1 VKGRLFD
8 RVVIVM
14 LCAVSDH
21 LVRVFGAS
29 PLVAEHV
36 AQVASSYPERGVSA
50 RLAQLRFGVD
60 KSILSPAEASELVAE
75 QPEFLECA
83 FSSVYEDEHI
93 VATNKPWDALLSS
106 DAKGPRWDGEL
117 SLRDW
122 LKQEHPDTMTEDGEE
137 VRLCHNLDFATS
149 GVIVAAKSRLA
160 ADAVS
165 RAFRDREARKLYVA
179 LVLGHPTWDTTRWE
193 QRIMPSKRRFR
204 QRISK
209 GGKSATTIAHVGAR
223 GTLRIGEHRGEDASL
238 LFLEPLTGRR
248 HRASRAGR
256 ILLNTPLP
264 SHMLMV
270 SSFDSRVPQ
279 SSVSTARMLGMAS
292 SAT

>member
-1 VKGRLFD
+1 MTILRVKEARVGPRGSTCHRCLRQSSGFVMAITAAPVKQDAPISPPGMD
-8 RVVIVM
+8 RRPLGGLPTALAHRSLSRRRDHSKSCERKIFGHVAM

-179 LVLGHPTWDTTRWE
+179 LVLGHPTWDTCATRHFHLARKGTKGIWTDFSLAGH
-193 QRIMPSKRRFR
+193 RI
-204 QRISK
+204 
-209 GGKSATTIAHVGAR
+209 T
-223 GTLRIGEHRGEDASL
+223 
-238 LFLEPLTGRR
+238 
-248 HRASRAGR
+248 
-256 ILLNTPLP
+256 
-264 SHMLMV
+264 
-270 SSFDSRVPQ
+270 
-279 SSVSTARMLGMAS
+279 
-292 SAT
+292 